1 MLMFASTAE
10 SMAQTQPIGT
20 PPQQTI
26 TTSVDAVTTVCYN
39 EDNSYKVQVSVIDF
53 VNLDSLNLNL
63 DYTLGDFDFVSA
75 TWLTGGTSGLPLN
88 ASPALVSVT
97 ETTPGKVNIVWGDNA
112 VTHHEIK
119 PDDSE
124 VAILELE
131 FQVVNATPKASY
143 TTTMSWNA
151 SSKYYWE
158 SGTGYEAV
166 NNLEFIGGVLTA
178 EQIYTPTVDVGD
190 SDALCYGG
198 NVDVEVTSP
207 AGTNIE
213 YLFNDNDIAGGAWTP
228 NNMLNVT
235 APSASNTVIARNTD
249 TGCISHMLTFS
260 VGSADPLTFD
270 ADSADAECF
279 GGNGEI
285 QFYTDGGTSPYTYW
299 VVPEANFTAVVTKL
313 INNPSDAT
321 LNAYKFSAATVLRPA
336 GKYYIAVDDANGCA
350 KLLNDA
356 ETGPSTYWMTAT
368 IAEESIIDILSSTVV
383 DVTCYG
389 GSDGSITVEPTGGNP
404 KAVGYTVELN
414 GTELDTVTGST
425 YTYSDLAAGTY
436 TVTIMDSL
444 CSRDFE
450 FTVDQPE
457 AVDFTVDYKDV
468 PCNETPDG
476 QIWIETITEGT
487 TTTTVDDTNYSGWTF
502 DVFNASG
509 VQVGATTAVG
519 DTIAGLDPAYY
530 TLVLTDGTCTYD
542 YMNTDGTDVIPV
554 MSPDEITYSLVITD
568 VACNGGNTGEIDVT
582 SLSGAT
588 NYQFS
593 LDGTTWSDD
602 QTIFEDLTAGNYV
615 VYVRDKDNTDRC
627 VIDKAAEVEEPAS
640 AISITLVE
648 DNQPTCP
655 DGNDGNVSIDVSG
668 GTPFLD
674 SNDDPYYMYSV
685 DGSPYFVGNPTFA
698 LTEGDHDIS
707 VKDMNGC
714 EETTTVTIDALDP
727 ETISASAPFIDCYG
741 DEVAIDT
748 SIISQSYAFNP
759 EYYTLYVNT
768 VDEAG
773 GVEFKPADEGVDAD
787 LFPAGTYYIS
797 SMSPNGCWTNV
808 YPLEIK
814 QNPELELVDVTVSN
828 ATCNEYWDGF
838 ISVQVTGGTAVSPS
852 TRYEYAV
859 ANNPVAFSNPG
870 STISWEPF
878 FNDDADNDSTTIIQ
892 VLEGTYYIGVRDS
905 CQNIVQTE
913 EIVITAA
920 ESITIGDVAVT
931 DVACFDDANGEID
944 VTGSVTG
951 GNGDYRYTLTQEE
964 GFDHTSGAGLIGSA
978 KQASPVYAD
987 LEAGVYKLVVDDTT
1001 LPVSC
1006 PADTMEIIV
1015 TSPDQLM
1022 LALDSLHVS
1031 CYGEED
1037 GEIMV
1042 SISGGTGG
1050 TYEAFDVDDHNFE
1063 TPKDTDGKWIAD
1075 GNAYKVTINNTDPN
1089 GVSYGTYAFN
1099 DTVNAKTFQVAAG
1112 EYVVKV
1118 EDAHGCSV
1126 IDTVMVEQPD
1136 MWVLTTSNTLPS
1148 DCGAADGTITVDI
1161 AGGWLGEDL
1170 EIKLDDGSWVSVTD
1184 ESHIFTGIE
1193 FGEYDIMVRNSTFPV
1208 DVNTAACYGE
1218 TTVTLTEPSE
1228 FAYTVNIEDAEC
1240 YGAYNGKMIITDVT
1254 GGSGKYQFQLV
1265 SHNNTMYDP
1274 TDNTLWEPND
1284 GPLDADREFV
1294 TEFTFDTL
1302 DAGHYTLYIRDDAGY
1317 TLSSCG
1323 ALESWEVEEP
1333 DSLEIT
1339 ETMWLKDVTCN
1350 GGADGSFEIQVQGG
1364 TAPYVYAYTESQV
1377 SPDPEHP
1384 YQMMPDVNN
1393 ANLWQDSPVFDDVP
1407 SGTFIAWVVDANGC
1421 FQGGEIR
1428 TSGAVIDQHR
1438 VVIDEPV
1445 EIVVTDTT
1453 AIEATCYGV
1462 EDGKITIGNVVG
1474 GNGAPFTYKVEG
1486 TKYDGTA
1493 VSYLFDNDGDGFDGT
1508 SNTIG
1513 GVFASFDDTS
1523 TVMGMEDMYAVTA
1536 IDVKGCEAE
1545 PFYIAVN
1552 QPEEFVIEAVI
1563 DEDAFICA
1571 NDLSG
1576 ILDIVTVSGGTGTFE
1591 YQVYRN
1597 DVLVRTWTLNS
1608 SHVVESGYTY
1618 VVEAR
1623 DANDCMSYDTIMIE
1637 TPEPVVIADI
1647 KDLTCFGEVSP
1658 TVRITATAEEGRD
1671 LMVRYQKVEGASTVG
1686 AWSSWMAFN
1695 EEDGTATHVYSTGLT
1710 YGDDN
1715 ESDGHY
1721 NFQVKDEFGCISEV
1735 VFETFVPVQN
1745 ELTAT
1750 FSVEGTVL
1758 TISDIEG
1765 GIAPYM
1771 LMIGGVDMGEVTET
1785 VVVDSLMVGETEI
1798 KIMDAHECE
1807 AVDTAKVE
1815 ELMVTADPASGDD
1828 MEQMFDVVLT
1838 FNREVTIV
1846 DGDITGGTVTPG
1858 TGTEFTVAMT
1868 GADGD
1873 DLTLTVGST
1882 IMDMGGNALT
1892 ETTFTYTVG
1901 DNTGPMPATY
1911 SPEDGTTIPDNHPT
1925 LTVTFD
1931 EDVVAGSGNV
1941 YITKV
1946 GGTTPVLT
1954 IPLTSGMVDGSTVT
1968 VDYTY
1973 DPEVGGLNK
1982 NTEYYV
1988 TFDAGLVADAAG
2000 NESAELTDD
2009 TVWNFITGD
2018 DFATGIEEP
2027 SGSLEFNVYPNPF
2040 DGFVTVDNADKLS
2053 RIIVT
2058 NVAGQRVKDIVS
2070 PNTNIDLGDL
2080 RSGIYLMTLITKD
2093 DVVAKTERLVK
2104 K

>member
-1 MLMFASTAE
+1 MRKSFTRLFSFMLMGMLIFAVTAV
-10 SMAQTQPIGT
+10 SWAQPIGT

-26 TTSVDAVTTVCYN
+26 TTSVDDVTTVCYN

-53 VNLDSLNLNL
+53 VNLDSLDLVL
-63 DYTLGDFDFVSA
+63 DYTLGDFDFVGA
-75 TWLTGGTSGLPLN
+75 TWLSAGATSGLPLD
-88 ASPALVSVT
+88 ASPAYTSVT
-97 ETTPGKVNIVWGDNA
+97 ETTPGEVRIVWTDNVA
-112 VTHHEIK
+112 THHEIQ

-131 FQVVNATPKASY
+131 FQVVNATPKTVY
-143 TTTMSWNA
+143 TTTMSWDLA
-151 SSKYYWE
+151 KSKYYWE
-158 SGTGYEAV
+158 GDAGQEAV
-166 NNLEFIGGVLTA
+166 NSLEFIGGVLNA
-178 EQIYTPTVDVGD
+178 KQIYTPAVDVGD
-190 SDALCYGG
+190 SDALCFGG
-198 NVDVEVTSP
+198 NVDVEVTLP
-207 AGTNIE
+207 AGSNIE
-213 YLFNDNDIAGGAWTP
+213 YLFNDNDIAGGSWTS
-228 NNMLNVT
+228 NAKLNVT
-235 APSASNTVIARNTD
+235 APSVNNTVIARNTD
-249 TGCISHMLTFS
+249 TGCISHMLTFD
-260 VGSADPLTFD
+260 VGSADPLVFD
-270 ADSADAECF
+270 ADSSDAECY

-285 QFYTDGGTSPYTYW
+285 QFLTDGGTAPYTYW
-299 VVPEANFTAVVTKL
+299 VVPAANFSAVVTKL

-321 LNAYKFSAATVLRPA
+321 LDAYKFSAATVLRPA
-336 GKYYIAVDDANGCA
+336 GMYYIAVDDANGCA

-356 ETGPSTYWMTAT
+356 ETGSSTYWMTAT
-368 IAEESIIDILSSTVV
+368 IAEESIIDTTSAAVV

-389 GSDGSITVEPTGGNP
+389 GNDGSISVTATGGAP
-404 KAVGYTVELN
+404 KVAGYTFKLNGGSSAVGT
-414 GTELDTVTGST
+414 SK
-425 YTYSDLAAGTY
+425 TYSGLAGSY

-450 FTVDQPE
+450 FYVDQPE
-457 AVDFTVDYKDV
+457 AVTFTIDYKDV
-468 PCNETPDG
+468 ACNVTPDG
-476 QIWIETITEGT
+476 QIWVDTINGVA
-487 TTTTVDDTNYSGWTF
+487 VDDVNSAAWSF
-502 DVFNASG
+502 EVFNALGGSEG
-509 VQVGATTAVG
+509 VTTVG
-519 DTIAGLDPAYY
+519 DTLAGLDPAYY
-530 TLVLTDGTCTYD
+530 TLVLTDAAGCTYD
-542 YMNTDGTDVIPV
+542 YMNSDGTDDIPV
-554 MSPDEITYSLVITD
+554 MSPAEISYTPVVTYVD
-568 VACNGGNTGEIDVT
+568 CNGSSTGEIVLT
-582 SLSGAT
+582 SLRGAA
-588 NYQFS
+588 NYEFQ
-593 LDGTTWSDD
+593 LDGGSWSAD
-602 QTIFEDLTAGNYV
+602 QSIYDNLAAGTYLVN
-615 VYVRDKDNTDRC
+615 VRDADNTDRC
-627 VIDKAAEVEEPAS
+627 EISQSIIIEEPTS

-655 DGNDGNVSIDVSG
+655 KGNDGNVSIDVSG

-685 DGSPYFVGNPTFA
+685 DGAPYFVGNPTFA

-741 DEVAIDT
+741 DVVAIDT
-748 SIISQSYAFNP
+748 SIVSQSYAFNP
-759 EYYTLYVNT
+759 DYYTLYVNT
-768 VDEAG
+768 VDETG
-773 GVEFKPADEGVDAD
+773 GVEFKPADEGVNAD

-797 SMSPNGCWTNV
+797 SMSPNGCWSNV
-808 YPLEIK
+808 VELVIE
-814 QNPELELVDVTVSN
+814 QSPELELVDVTVQN

-838 ISVQVTGGTAVSPS
+838 ISVQVTGGTAISA
-852 TRYEYAV
+852 TDRYEYAV

-870 STISWEPF
+870 STISWESF

-913 EIVITAA
+913 AITITSA
-920 ESITIGDVAVT
+920 ESITIGDVAITNVT
-931 DVACFDDANGEID
+931 CYDEEDGEID
-944 VTGSVTG
+944 VTGVVIG
-951 GNGDYRYTLTQEE
+951 GNGDYRYTLYNY
-964 GFDHTSGAGLIGSA
+964 DHTNSSTGSMIGST
-978 KQASPVYAD
+978 KQASPVYSD
-987 LEAGVYKLVVDDTT
+987 LAAGFYKLVVDDTT
-1001 LPVSC
+1001 EPVSC
-1006 PADTMEIIV
+1006 PADTTVLFVNTPSEL
-1015 TSPDQLM
+1015 TLD
-1022 LALDSLHVS
+1022 LDSLHVS

-1042 SISGGTGG
+1042 TISGGVGG
-1050 TYEAFDVDDHNFE
+1050 TYGYFEDHANNYQDPDY
-1063 TPKDTDGKWIAD
+1063 TTDGNK
-1075 GNAYKVTINNTDPN
+1075 YKVTINNTDPN
-1089 GVSYGTYAFN
+1089 GVSYGTYSFA
-1099 DTVNAKTFQVAAG
+1099 DDVNSKTFQVAAG
-1112 EYVVKV
+1112 KYVVQIQ
-1118 EDAHGCSV
+1118 DAHGCSV
-1126 IDTVMVEQPD
+1126 IDSVMVEQPD
-1136 MWVLTTSNTLPS
+1136 MWQLTTSSTLPS

-1161 AGGWLGEDL
+1161 QGGWPGEDL
-1170 EIKLDDGSWVSVTD
+1170 EIKLDNGSWVSVTGD
-1184 ESHIFTGIE
+1184 SHTFTGIE
-1193 FGEYDIMVRNSTFPV
+1193 FGEYDIMVRNSSFPV
-1208 DVNTAACYGE
+1208 DVNTAACYGMATE
-1218 TTVTLTEPSE
+1218 TLTEPSE
-1228 FAYTVNIEDAEC
+1228 FAYVVNIESAKCHGD
-1240 YGAYNGKMIITDVT
+1240 YNGKMIITDVT

-1265 SHNNTMYDP
+1265 SHNNTSYQP
-1274 TDNTLWEPND
+1274 TNDDLWEPKTS
-1284 GPLDADREFV
+1284 GGTAMYV
-1294 TEFTFDTL
+1294 TEYTFDTL

-1350 GGADGSFEIQVQGG
+1350 GGDDGSFEIQVQGG
-1364 TAPYVYAYTESQV
+1364 TAPYLYAYTESQV

-1384 YQMMPDVNN
+1384 YQMMPDVND
-1393 ANLWQDSPVFDDVP
+1393 ASLWQDSPVFEDVT

-1428 TSGAVIDQHR
+1428 SSGAVIDQHR
-1438 VVIDEPV
+1438 VVIDQPV
-1445 EIVVTDTT
+1445 EIDLDLDGTMD
-1453 AIEATCYGV
+1453 ATCYGV
-1462 EDGKITIGNVVG
+1462 EDGKIYIDYTTG
-1474 GNGAPFTYKVEG
+1474 GNGSPYTFKVEG
-1486 TKYDGTA
+1486 PKYDGTT
-1493 VSYLFDNDGDGFDGT
+1493 VSYMFTNNGNGYT
-1508 SNTIG
+1508 SSATLS
-1513 GVFASFDDTS
+1513 GVFASLPDPDNNS
-1523 TVMGMEDMYAVTA
+1523 EMYAVTA
-1536 IDVKGCEAE
+1536 IDKLGCESDPIYVSVE
-1545 PFYIAVN
+1545 

-1576 ILDIVTVSGGTGTFE
+1576 ILDIVTVSGGTSPFM

-1597 DVLVRTWTLNS
+1597 DVLVRTWTSNN
-1608 SHVVESGYTY
+1608 SHVVESGYEY
-1618 VVEAR
+1618 IVEAE
-1623 DANDCMSYDTIMIE
+1623 DDNGCMSYDTIMIE

-1647 KDLTCFGEVSP
+1647 RDLTCYGEVSP

-1686 AWSSWMAFN
+1686 PWSSWTAFN
-1695 EEDGTATHVYSTGLT
+1695 EEDGTATHVYSSGLT

-1750 FSVEGTVL
+1750 FTVDGTVL
-1758 TISDIEG
+1758 TISDIDG
-1765 GIAPYM
+1765 GISPYM
-1771 LMIGGVDMGEVTET
+1771 LMVDGVDVGAVGEE
-1785 VVVDSLMVGETEI
+1785 VVVDSLIAGANVIT
-1798 KIMDAHECE
+1798 IMDSHECV
-1807 AVDTAKVE
+1807 ADTTVTIE
-1815 ELMVTADPASGDD
+1815 DLMVTADPASGDA
-1828 MEQMFDVVLT
+1828 MAQEFDVVLT

-1882 IMDMGGNALT
+1882 IMDMGGNAFAG
-1892 ETTFTYTVG
+1892 TTFTYTIG

-1911 SPEDGTTIPDNHPT
+1911 TPEDGATIADNHPT
-1925 LTVTFD
+1925 LKVTFN

-1954 IPLTSGMVDGSTVT
+1954 IPLTAGMVDGSTVT

-2000 NESAELTDD
+2000 NKSLGLTDD

-2018 DFATGIEEP
+2018 FATGVEEP
-2027 SGSLEFNVYPNPF
+2027 SGSLEYKVYPNPF

-2053 RIIVT
+2053 RIVVT